1 MMRHLL
7 MICFLCVGHIVFSQ
21 SHYCDSVLLELRK
34 QWPDNRTVNFVFHGH
49 SVPSGYAQT
58 PNVTLLSY
66 PHQFHRLLKD
76 RFPYA
81 VVNVITT
88 SIGGEQSEQGALR
101 MRREVLCHR
110 PDVLFIDYA
119 LNDRYIGIE
128 CAEKAWRGMIEEA
141 LAVGC
146 RVVLLTPTPDT
157 AEDLLN
163 PDAPLEQHAAQIR
176 RLANEY
182 RVGLVDSYK
191 AFQQLARNGAD
202 INGYMSQ
209 NNHPNERG
217 HAVVAGE
224 LIKYL
229 GVE

>member
-1 MMRHLL
+1 MMRYLL
-7 MICFLCVGHIVFSQ
+7 LISFLCAGHIVFSQ
-21 SHYCDSVLLELRK
+21 SHYCDPVLLELRK

-49 SVPSGYAQT
+49 SVPSGYGQT
-58 PNVTLLSY
+58 PNVTLFSY
-66 PHQFHRLLKD
+66 PHQFHRLLKNS
-76 RFPYA
+76 FPYA

-101 MRREVLCHR
+101 MKQEVLCHR

-119 LNDRYIGIE
+119 LNDRYIGLE
-128 CAEKAWRGMIEEA
+128 RTEKAWRTMIEEA

-157 AEDLLN
+157 TEDLLS
-163 PDAPLEQHAAQIR
+163 PDALLEKHAGLIR

-191 AFQQLARNGAD
+191 AFQQLVRNGED
-202 INGYMSQ
+202 MNEYMSQ
-209 NNHPNERG
+209 NNHPNEKG

-229 GVE
+229 GVK